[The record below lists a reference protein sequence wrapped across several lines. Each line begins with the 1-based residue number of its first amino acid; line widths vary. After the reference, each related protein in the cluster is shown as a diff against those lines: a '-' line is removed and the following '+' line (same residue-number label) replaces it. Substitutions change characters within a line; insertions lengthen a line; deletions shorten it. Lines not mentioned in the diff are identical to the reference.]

1 MQLEMKE
8 WIAHVIDTLTTER
21 PVNNH
26 RIQNAQVKF
35 EACVHEIQLK
45 DDSNKP

>member
-8 WIAHVIDTLTTER
+8 WIAHVIDTTER
-21 PVNNH
+21 PLYNH